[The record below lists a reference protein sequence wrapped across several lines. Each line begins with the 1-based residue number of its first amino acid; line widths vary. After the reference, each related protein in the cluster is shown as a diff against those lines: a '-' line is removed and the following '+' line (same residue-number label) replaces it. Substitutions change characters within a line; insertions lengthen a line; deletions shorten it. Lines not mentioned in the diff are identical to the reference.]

1 MKKIYISN
9 IILVSIGVLIM
20 TGCNRTNNTSNSEIS
35 KPITESTSIIN
46 TSNEVVD
53 TEDENSEIEIIE
65 NENSEIE
72 IIENETQETETEIET
87 EIETETDETIESSE
101 EVIENEEVPLEIT
114 EENKTAIKKFFD
126 VCIEELDIE
135 IEEKEEQDGVY
146 RYKVRDKVKN
156 DIFYVKEYRD
166 TNEFMTNYAF
176 IKYANTRKELV
187 AELSKPWL
195 NAYADCLC
203 FNNMSEIYNYDDISE
218 DIYKAQLEKKVY
230 SWVIIVKD
238 SITKQQLENLS
249 KVLTLDGNYLVYKVQ
264 EEDYNNIKENI
275 EKIINLEDVYNYV
288 YNIKAILKKSIV
300 QGEVVQEVFKD
311 DN

>member
-1 MKKIYISN
+1 
-9 IILVSIGVLIM
+9 
-20 TGCNRTNNTSNSEIS
+20 
-35 KPITESTSIIN
+35 
-46 TSNEVVD
+46 
-53 TEDENSEIEIIE
+53 
-65 NENSEIE
+65 
-72 IIENETQETETEIET
+72 
-87 EIETETDETIESSE
+87 
-101 EVIENEEVPLEIT
+101 
-114 EENKTAIKKFFD
+114 
-126 VCIEELDIE
+126 
-135 IEEKEEQDGVY
+135 
-146 RYKVRDKVKN
+146 
-156 DIFYVKEYRD
+156 
-166 TNEFMTNYAF
+166 MTNYAF

>member
-65 NENSEIE
+65 NE
-72 IIENETQETETEIET
+72 TQETETEIET
-87 EIETETDETIESSE
+87 KIETETDETIESSE

-135 IEEKEEQDGVY
+135 IEEKE
-146 RYKVRDKVKN
+146 
-156 DIFYVKEYRD
+156 
-166 TNEFMTNYAF
+166 
-176 IKYANTRKELV
+176 
-187 AELSKPWL
+187 
-195 NAYADCLC
+195 
-203 FNNMSEIYNYDDISE
+203 
-218 DIYKAQLEKKVY
+218 
-230 SWVIIVKD
+230 
-238 SITKQQLENLS
+238 
-249 KVLTLDGNYLVYKVQ
+249 
-264 EEDYNNIKENI
+264 
-275 EKIINLEDVYNYV
+275 
-288 YNIKAILKKSIV
+288 
-300 QGEVVQEVFKD
+300 
-311 DN
+311 

>member
-1 MKKIYISN
+1 MKKNYICN

-65 NENSEIE
+65 NE
-72 IIENETQETETEIET
+72 TQETETEIET
-87 EIETETDETIESSE
+87 ETETETETEIDETIESSE
-101 EVIENEEVPLEIT
+101 EVIEIEEVPLEIT
-114 EENKTAIKKFFD
+114 EENKTTIKKFFD

-176 IKYANTRKELV
+176 IKYANMRKELV

-275 EKIINLEDVYNYV
+275 EKVINLEDVYKYV